1 MANKDTSEMH
11 DWNWQNGDAFILADI
26 LYITVGLVTFVVNA
40 LTFVAIIH
48 YEQTHENYLV
58 LIAKV

>member
-1 MANKDTSEMH
+1 MANNDTSKMH

-40 LTFVAIIH
+40 LTFVAIIN